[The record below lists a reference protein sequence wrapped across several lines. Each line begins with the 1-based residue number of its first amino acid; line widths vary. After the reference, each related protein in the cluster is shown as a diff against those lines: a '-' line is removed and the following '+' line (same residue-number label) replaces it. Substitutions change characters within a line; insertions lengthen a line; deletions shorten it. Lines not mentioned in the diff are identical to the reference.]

1 MPTSR
6 LLLAG
11 AAIALIAASP
21 VSPTRATSL
30 KFPIE
35 APLEKPSPQP
45 AKKRGPA
52 GWANLPDGATDDGSL
67 DEIRDVLGQGYN
79 SLSRQRVRDCVTGWI
94 SAQAPT
100 GFAATYYLN
109 LVKSSEQLKD
119 EMSAE
124 ASVSGSIGA
133 WTAKASAK
141 YTSEHE
147 SNSNHEFLLVKVKS
161 VSSRKI
167 LLHQAKVTSPLAT
180 AVADESASP
189 EALKAAQAKFF
200 EGCGDSYVSGAE
212 IGGEFVALLTYTAK
226 DETDKSSFEA
236 AFSAS
241 GMGFSADADF
251 SKKASAF
258 RSQMGLA
265 MESTQVGGTGGPT
278 ANTVDAIMEYSLK
291 FNSTMKPDN
300 AALIGLQTDKYS
312 KLGLTTADYDDLK
325 TQVDNLRAA
334 QELRN
339 QYIHLIDDRQP
350 TLTHYGLGDVHG
362 ADRQRLAGELD
373 QGKAVLAT
381 CAKTPTSCNVPPS
394 LAQFVAPAVYDV
406 LTNDVGVFGNVAGW
420 NVDHPKRHLAVSGTY
435 CYGGPSCFVNGISN
449 DPDVWVAVQIN
460 DGPVQRYLGP
470 IALPDPQDGKIVKV
484 MVKAIDT
491 NYGDNGGSLTAILY

>member
-1 MPTSR
+1 MPFSR
-6 LLLAG
+6 LLAS

-21 VSPTRATSL
+21 VFSARATSL

-35 APLEKPSPQP
+35 APLEKPHNP
-45 AKKRGPA
+45 ATKRGPA
-52 GWANLPDGATDDGSL
+52 GWANLPDGATDQDGSL

-79 SLSRQRVRDCVTGWI
+79 SLSRQKVSDCVTGWI

-100 GFAATYYLN
+100 GFSPTYYLN
-109 LVKSSEQLKD
+109 LIKSSEQLKD

-124 ASVSGSIGA
+124 ASVSGSIAG

-167 LLHQAKVTSPLAT
+167 LLHQAKVTTPVAT
-180 AVADESASP
+180 ALADETLSP
-189 EALKAAQAKFF
+189 EAVKAAQAKFF
-200 EGCGDSYVSGAE
+200 QGCGDSYVSGAE

-265 MESTQVGGTGGPT
+265 MESTQVGGSGGPT

-291 FNSTMKPDN
+291 FNSTLKPDN
-300 AALIGLQTDKYS
+300 AALIGFQTDKYS
-312 KLGLTTADYDDLK
+312 KLGITTADYDDLK
-325 TQVDNLRAA
+325 AQVDSLRTA
-334 QELRN
+334 QGQRD
-339 QYIHLIDDRQP
+339 QYIHLIDGRQP
-350 TLTHYGLGDVHG
+350 TLTHYGIGDVHS
-362 ADRQRLAGELD
+362 ADRQRLASEFD
-373 QGKAVLAT
+373 QGNALLAT
-381 CAKTPTSCNVPPS
+381 CAKTPASCRIPTSLS
-394 LAQFVAPAVYDV
+394 QFVAPAVYDV
-406 LTNDVGVFGNVAGW
+406 LTNDVGVFGNQAGW
-420 NVDHPKRHLAVSGTY
+420 NVDHPKRHLAVSGIY
-435 CYGGPSCFVNGISN
+435 CFGGDSCFVNGISKD
-449 DPDVWVAVQIN
+449 DPNVWVAVQID

-470 IALPDPQDGKIVKV
+470 IALPDPKDGKIVRV
-484 MVKAIDT
+484 IVKAIDT
-491 NYGDNGGSLTAILY
+491 NYSDNSGSLTAVLY